1 MNDLRNDDAGLTR
14 EQLDRLKDAA
24 RAASERAY
32 VPYSKFRVGA
42 AVLAEQGEVIA
53 GCNVENASYG
63 LTCCAERATLF
74 SAVAAGKRNLRALLL
89 YTPTPQRYTPCGA
102 CRQVIAE
109 LAPQAKVIC
118 VCDSEESLV
127 ATPQEL
133 LPASFSL

>member
-1 MNDLRNDDAGLTR
+1 MNNLRHDDAGLTGG
-14 EQLDRLKDAA
+14 ELDRLKAAA

-42 AVLAEQGEVIA
+42 AVLAQDGEVIA

-63 LTCCAERATLF
+63 LTCCAERVTLF
-74 SAVAAGKRNLRALLL
+74 SAIAAGKRNLRALLL